1 MDLAPKLIYIFLS
14 KINRLH
20 NHINGI
26 GFGGF
31 PSIIKEVE
39 SISKF
44 IPEGKIVIDVGGNI
58 GDYSEQIINNFNPN
72 ELHIFE
78 PSSKNVDK
86 LKKRFENNKNVRIN
100 GIGLSNESNKSMLY
114 SNTIGSGL
122 GSVYKRRL
130 DHFNIKFDET
140 ETIELMR
147 FDKYWKDNEKT
158 IDIFKI
164 DVEGH
169 ELKVLE
175 GIGDLIK
182 SIKVIQFEF
191 GGCNID
197 SKTYFQD
204 FFYFFKK
211 NGFQMFRISPY
222 KPIPIERYDENDE
235 NFLTTNFLS
244 VNQSF
249 ININ

>member
-1 MDLAPKLIYIFLS
+1 
-14 KINRLH
+14 
-20 NHINGI
+20 
-26 GFGGF
+26 
-31 PSIIKEVE
+31 
-39 SISKF
+39 
-44 IPEGKIVIDVGGNI
+44 
-58 GDYSEQIINNFNPN
+58 
-72 ELHIFE
+72 
-78 PSSKNVDK
+78 
-86 LKKRFENNKNVRIN
+86 
-100 GIGLSNESNKSMLY
+100 
-114 SNTIGSGL
+114 
-122 GSVYKRRL
+122 
-130 DHFNIKFDET
+130 
-140 ETIELMR
+140 MR